1 MVILDIILRGK
12 LGYTYSR
19 VMLRDNKFNEALL
32 QSDTGRQS
40 RNKKATKDSL
50 DLPFLFKETA
60 GDSVISLLVI
70 QWKCFLLNVFLSLLF
85 LLTWF
90 HNFILSQ
97 SKLNRSQVY
106 DFYVYEMWEKR
117 HFNNSTFNQSQIDK
131 LNWFVS

>member
-12 LGYTYSR
+12 LGYSR

-60 GDSVISLLVI
+60 EDSVISLLVI
-70 QWKCFLLNVFLSLLF
+70 QWKCFLLNVFLSPFSPNMISQFYFVSIETESIPGLRF
-85 LLTWF
+85 LCLWNVRKETF
-90 HNFILSQ
+90 RSKQQFNF
-97 SKLNRSQVY
+97 
-106 DFYVYEMWEKR
+106 
-117 HFNNSTFNQSQIDK
+117 SQIDK
-131 LNWFVS
+131 LNWFVN

>member
-12 LGYTYSR
+12 LGYSR